1 MPEPEPEVRFKL
13 RASSKLLFAGEN
25 SHLQLGHFP
34 VECAKKA
41 HLLSNQE
48 NLSFLVNDVNG
59 RQP

>member
-25 SHLQLGHFP
+25 SLQLGHSP